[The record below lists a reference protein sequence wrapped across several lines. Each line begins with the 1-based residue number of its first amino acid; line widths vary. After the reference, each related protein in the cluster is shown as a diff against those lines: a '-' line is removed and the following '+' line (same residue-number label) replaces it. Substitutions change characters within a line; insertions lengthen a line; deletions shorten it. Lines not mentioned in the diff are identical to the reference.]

1 MKIRTQGMP
10 AFIPSKHA
18 DRNLGGISEARL
30 HQKNGFAIEQI
41 AEKHRFPR
49 SHGVQTSPDTRLQ
62 STVHS
67 HRRRKQLWLHES
79 TQRAL
84 YRLVLLL
91 LGVVPLLATF
101 GFVLVSKTS
110 WYQLRHAAA
119 WRERIRGNLGL
130 DVVFESIE
138 QPSPN
143 TFRVRDLICAH
154 PETQIPILRAEQVD
168 GVMTADGWALKLQSA
183 EIKQE
188 QSDLALQ
195 ILHDSFLCRPHNLV
209 PILKVSIDS
218 LRILPSAVASVP
230 SLLNT
235 PKLES
240 VHQVQIEYTPSLS
253 LSDIKILFG
262 LEPNSTEAPA
272 LVHIR
277 RYHDPKQPHTDWA
290 VDTRGLAIPCRS
302 LQPYFPVLEQLG
314 PLALF
319 RGQVR
324 WEQDARGWQST
335 IQKSSF
341 LNTSWS
347 SLSKSLGGPLQ
358 GFGDLRIEEAVL
370 RNGLIDHIQGAM
382 TAGPSADETVHV
394 AWLKQTMER
403 FGWCSHDLAPL
414 QAATANV
421 DSLELAFHL
430 DGNGLRWRGNGPPLS
445 APGAPPSHSQI
456 GAVQGILIATD
467 RSLETKVTPVSDLSR
482 WLASGT
488 DSLENADSVQRW
500 QSRLATLLP
509 LPSNASRLSGI
520 PKPIR

>member
-1 MKIRTQGMP
+1 M
-10 AFIPSKHA
+10 
-18 DRNLGGISEARL
+18 
-30 HQKNGFAIEQI
+30 
-41 AEKHRFPR
+41 
-49 SHGVQTSPDTRLQ
+49 QTSPDTRLQ

-84 YRLVLLL
+84 YRVVLLL
-91 LGVVPLLATF
+91 LGFLPLLATL

-110 WYQLRHAAA
+110 WYQLRQAAA
-119 WRERIRGNLGL
+119 WRERIRSNLGL

-143 TFRVRDLICAH
+143 TFRIRDLICAH
-154 PETQIPILRAEQVD
+154 PETQIAILRAEQVD

-240 VHQVQIEYTPSLS
+240 LHQVQIEYTPSLS

-262 LEPNSTEAPA
+262 LEPESPEIPA

-290 VDTRGLAIPCRS
+290 VDTRGLAIPCFS
-302 LQPYFPVLEQLG
+302 LQPYFPAMEHLG

-335 IQKSSF
+335 IHKSTF
-341 LNTSWS
+341 LNASWS
-347 SLSKSLGGPLQ
+347 SLSKPLGEPLQ

-370 RNGLIDHIQGAM
+370 RNGLIDHVQGAI

-414 QAATANV
+414 QSTTANV
-421 DSLELAFHL
+421 DSLELAFQL

-456 GAVQGILIATD
+456 GTVKGILIATD
-467 RSLETKVTPVSDLSR
+467 RSLESKVTSVSDLSR

-488 DSLENADSVQRW
+488 DSLENKESVQRW
-500 QSRLATLLP
+500 HSRLATLLP
-509 LPSNASRLSGI
+509 PPSNASRLSGI